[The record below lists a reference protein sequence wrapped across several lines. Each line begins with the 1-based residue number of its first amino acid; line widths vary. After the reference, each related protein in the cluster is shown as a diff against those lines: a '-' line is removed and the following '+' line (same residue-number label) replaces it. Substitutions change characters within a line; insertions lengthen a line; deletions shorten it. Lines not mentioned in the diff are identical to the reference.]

1 MARRNQE
8 QKLKRNATRRDNSKR
23 NRKAVFCL
31 NHLRI
36 TRPEIYEE
44 AMELYE
50 HVNAIYPCKHD
61 LTQTVLYRKT
71 IEGGNVPLR
80 TSIRTSIR
88 TSVRTSKREVTPR
101 LEIPLVVMQDQV
113 EVPRQN
119 HQSVITSTVSSEEI
133 ESIMKDLQQDP
144 SSTVS
149 SEEIESAMKDLQQ
162 DPDLRNFFNEIAVV
176 SDESGPK
183 TLEEEIDS
191 IIKAEFQRLDME
203 LQDLIGC

>member
-1 MARRNQE
+1 MSRRTQD
-8 QKLKRNATRRDNSKR
+8 QRLKRNATRRDNSKR

-31 NHLRI
+31 NHLKI
-36 TRPEIYEE
+36 IHPEIYEE

-50 HVNAIYPCKHD
+50 HINAIYPCNHD
-61 LTQTVLYRKT
+61 LTRTKLYRKT

-80 TSIRTSIR
+80 TST
-88 TSVRTSKREVTPR
+88 RTSKREVTPR
-101 LEIPLVVMQDQV
+101 LEIPLMAMQDQV

-144 SSTVS
+144 
-149 SEEIESAMKDLQQ
+149 DLK
-162 DPDLRNFFNEIAVV
+162 NIFNEIEVV

-191 IIKAEFQRLDME
+191 IIMTEFQRLDVE
-203 LQDLIGC
+203 LRDLIGC

>member
-1 MARRNQE
+1 MPKRNEE

-44 AMELYE
+44 AMALYE

-80 TSIRTSIR
+80 TNIPTSIR
-88 TSVRTSKREVTPR
+88 TSARTSKREVTPS
-101 LEIPLVVMQDQV
+101 LKIPLLVMQDQV

-119 HQSVITSTVSSEEI
+119 HQSDITSTVSSEEI
-133 ESIMKDLQQDP
+133 ESIMKDLQQDL
-144 SSTVS
+144 
-149 SEEIESAMKDLQQ
+149 DLQ
-162 DPDLRNFFNEIAVV
+162 NFFNEITVV

-191 IIKAEFQRLDME
+191 IINTEFQRLDME
-203 LQDLIGC
+203 LQALIGC

>member
-1 MARRNQE
+1 MPRRTQD

-50 HVNAIYPCKHD
+50 HINAIYPCKHD
-61 LTQTVLYRKT
+61 LTQTMLYRKT

-80 TSIRTSIR
+80 TST
-88 TSVRTSKREVTPR
+88 RTSKREVIPR
-101 LEIPLVVMQDQV
+101 LEIPLIAMQDQV

-144 SSTVS
+144 
-149 SEEIESAMKDLQQ
+149 DLQ
-162 DPDLRNFFNEIAVV
+162 NFFNEIAVV

-191 IIKAEFQRLDME
+191 IIMAEFQRLDME

>member
-1 MARRNQE
+1 MCKVDFYQAKMPRRNQE
-8 QKLKRNATRRDNSKR
+8 QRLKRNATRRDNSKR

-36 TRPEIYEE
+36 TQPEIYGE
-44 AMELYE
+44 AMKLYE
-50 HVNAIYPCKHD
+50 YVNAIYPCKHD
-61 LTQTVLYRKT
+61 LTQTELYRKT

-80 TSIRTSIR
+80 TSIRTN
-88 TSVRTSKREVTPR
+88 KREVIPR

-133 ESIMKDLQQDP
+133 ES
-144 SSTVS
+144 V
-149 SEEIESAMKDLQQ
+149 MKDLQQ
-162 DPDLRNFFNEIAVV
+162 DPDLKNFFNEIDIV

-191 IIKAEFQRLDME
+191 IINAEFQRLDME
-203 LQDLIGC
+203 LQALIGC